1 MRGGGSRVLWVNM
14 ALSFLNVRE
23 RRNPGVGKSV
33 FPTGLTMAAG
43 SPEPMTARAGSMS
56 RP

>member
-1 MRGGGSRVLWVNM
+1 MRGGGSRVLWFNM
-14 ALSFLNVRE
+14 ALSFMDARE
-23 RRNPGVGKSV
+23 RRNPGGGMSE

-43 SPEPMTARAGSMS
+43 SPEPMTAQARSTS